1 MEYQEKHLAENI
13 RNDMGMNEEE
23 LQEMR
28 EADVDDETL
37 HALSLAGRV
46 EWKKRILYYANL
58 LNSQMKKILDNE
70 LALGNRIS
78 DAHCDYPELGSI
90 HVTLAEKFKG
100 NYKEQNVKYT
110 KGNDPHYWFEDYTSL
125 NQPRHMI
132 LH

>member
-1 MEYQEKHLAENI
+1 MVRNLRNVTMCYENI

-58 LNSQMKKILDNE
+58 LNSEMKKILD
-70 LALGNRIS
+70 
-78 DAHCDYPELGSI
+78 DF
-90 HVTLAEKFKG
+90 FK
-100 NYKEQNVKYT
+100 K
-110 KGNDPHYWFEDYTSL
+110 S
-125 NQPRHMI
+125 
-132 LH
+132 